1 MVKFELI
8 FDWEQERDQSTSLQ
22 WNTTSFGKLP
32 DFPRRERPSDVIFA
46 LSHVWQEAPDIPNH
60 ISPCVGDLR
69 ETADDS
75 SSPAAS
81 AASVPRTGS
90 CIQETEHR
98 RIGGCVDGWTRGGME
113 GWVMKRE
120 EGRRTLYDGR
130 MFGWWFNG

>member
-22 WNTTSFGKLP
+22 WDTTSFGKLP

-46 LSHVWQEAPDIPNH
+46 LSHVWQEAPDIPDH

-69 ETADDS
+69 EPADDS

-90 CIQETEHR
+90 CIQETEHT
-98 RIGGCVDGWTRGGME
+98 RIGRCVDGWTRGGME
-113 GWVMKRE
+113 GWMRGWMGDEK
-120 EGRRTLYDGR
+120 GRR
-130 MFGWWFNG
+130 